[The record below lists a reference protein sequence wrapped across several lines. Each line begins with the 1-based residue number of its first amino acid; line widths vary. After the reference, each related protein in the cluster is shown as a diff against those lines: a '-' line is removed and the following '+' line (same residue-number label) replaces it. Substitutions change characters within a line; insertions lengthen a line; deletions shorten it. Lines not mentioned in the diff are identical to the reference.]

1 MNKLKLYITGIVGIV
16 SVSLIAFLA
25 SGCGNGDTDPTGLVD
40 TWDMTQTIVIV
51 ATAPIDTLTPDVDT
65 VSGTVTFNDDSTCSY
80 DLVIKHTFTI
90 GPTAIP
96 VDTAISSSGD
106 WSSTDSSFTI
116 NDPQSGELTFLYEI
130 SGNTMVTTGTIE
142 IDIQGN
148 LVPFTVIQTWK
159 RQ

>member
-1 MNKLKLYITGIVGIV
+1 MNTIKLCVTGIAGIV
-16 SVSLIAFLA
+16 SVSLIALFA
-25 SGCGNGDTDPTGLVD
+25 SGCGNGDPTTSGLVG
-40 TWDMTQTIVIV
+40 TWDMTQTIVMI
-51 ATAPIDTLTPDVDT
+51 ASAPIDTLNPDVDT
-65 VSGTVTFNDDSTCSY
+65 VSGTATFNDDSTCNY

-116 NDPQSGELTFLYEI
+116 NDPQAGELTFLYEI
-130 SGNTMVTTGTIE
+130 TGNTMLTTGTIE

-148 LVPFTVIQTWK
+148 PVPFTIIQTWRK
-159 RQ
+159 Q